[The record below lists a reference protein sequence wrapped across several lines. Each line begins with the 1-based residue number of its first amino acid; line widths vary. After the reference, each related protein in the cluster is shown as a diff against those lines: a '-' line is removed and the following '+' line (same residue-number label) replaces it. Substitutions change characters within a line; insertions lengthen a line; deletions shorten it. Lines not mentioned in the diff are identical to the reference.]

1 VIFDNATGVYDL
13 SQKELLEVAIKYNR
27 GEIKVDS
34 LEVQNLLKKQKDQKC
49 YERLEILLRALR
61 RVLEDHRGKFISV
74 VGRNMANPLIDFDLD
89 EDPGCGDT
97 IDAMIGSWIVE
108 IDVLERELNPY
119 NKRKNCGTANVTV
132 LENHKITSA
141 QKAKG
146 IRMRTKKAIED
157 AALAKKKRTRGKRFT
172 RRS

>member
-1 VIFDNATGVYDL
+1 VYDL

-119 NKRKNCGTANVTV
+119 NKRKNCGTAKVTN
-132 LENHKITSA
+132 LENPKITRVQRA
-141 QKAKG
+141 EAL
-146 IRMRTKKAIED
+146 RMRTKQPVEA
-157 AALAKKKRTRGKRFT
+157 AALARKKRTQGKRFT